1 MQIIIALLAGLAA
14 GLHTSTW
21 GMYKDAPHEGF
32 SWATY
37 FRSTWVGT
45 LYGPLI
51 AWIFH
56 LDMTYAANFFL
67 LWGSVYALE
76 RFTMEVYKTFIR
88 NEDQSKYSI
97 PMQLSVF
104 GKPIKSHATRLFFG
118 LIYVLA
124 VSLLV
129 FGIYSLNLFYHNQ
142 MQNLNVFLLLLT
154 CSVMGWV
161 SAFGGAW
168 KDAPIEGFETFKF
181 FRSPAIAFFYAFIA
195 SLFSDH
201 LVIISAV
208 SIGLTVATI
217 ETYKSFFFL
226 DRPRGKF
233 QGMPVTHPLWL
244 EKRKKFVPLYI
255 GIWLIVV
262 ISLIIAINQ
271 RPEPSTLMP
280 F

>member
-1 MQIIIALLAGLAA
+1 MHTFIALIAGLAA

-32 SWATY
+32 SWITY
-37 FRSTWVGT
+37 FRSACVGT

-51 AWIFH
+51 AWIFQ
-56 LDMTYAANFFL
+56 LDMSYAANFFL

-88 NEDQSKYSI
+88 NENQSKYSI

-104 GKPIKSHATRLFFG
+104 GKPIESHATRLVFG
-118 LIYVLA
+118 LLYVLA
-124 VSLLV
+124 ISLLV
-129 FGIYSLNLFYHNQ
+129 FGIYSLNQYYHTQ
-142 MQNLNVFLLLLT
+142 MPKWNVFLLLLP

-181 FRSPAIAFFYAFIA
+181 FRSPAIAYFYAFIA
-195 SLFSDH
+195 SLFTDH
-201 LVIISAV
+201 LVMITAV

-233 QGMPVTHPLWL
+233 QGMPVTHPQWL
-244 EKRKKFVPLYI
+244 ENRKKFVPLYI
-255 GIWLIVV
+255 GIWLMVV
-262 ISLIIAINQ
+262 ISLIIAIMQ
-271 RPEPSTLMP
+271 RPEPSTLLP